1 MFKSHKQQ
9 IGNITNSNA
18 ILINGDVVI
27 DGKVHGEIKNIFL
40 DILRKDFEKF
50 SMQAKEQAKT
60 ELENFLEALFEKL
73 AKEKLTSLVENFKL
87 PAVQVSLH
95 ETLMGYIVAENIHL
109 KSFIVDVLIDRLK
122 MNDNTIERSIINDAI
137 NIIPK
142 LSLST
147 ACLIAI
153 MALRQ
158 QVAVMPFN
166 FMLDSYFMQLLPIVG
181 NLKNVTNLDIEYI
194 KQNNCTVPITGLFP
208 IDSFENHLLRHYD
221 LFFRQKGS
229 YKKFKEFTE
238 IHPEVGFSVNDV
250 GTCMASISGENSE
263 HWQFCDTN
271 STLFYNRLRERQQE
285 YLIPLVEEL
294 KKNMPMFSEQEV
306 REYLISIN
314 TNWSYPFDLLNSEA
328 LRKSGLSI
336 LGSYIGSKVISKY
349 THSNSLSISSFS
361 NPIAL

>member
-1 MFKSHKQQ
+1 MFNSHNLQ
-9 IGNITNSNA
+9 IGNITNSKA
-18 ILINGDVVI
+18 IIINGDVAI
-27 DGKVHGEIKNIFL
+27 DGKFYGETKNIFL
-40 DILRKDFEKF
+40 EILRNDFEKF
-50 SMQAKEQAKT
+50 SMQAAEQAKT
-60 ELENFLEALFEKL
+60 ELENFLEILFEKL
-73 AKEKLTSLVENFKL
+73 AKEKLTSIVENFKL

-95 ETLMGYIVAENIHL
+95 DTLMGYIVTEDIHI
-109 KSFIVDVLIDRLK
+109 KHFIVDVLIDRLK
-122 MNDNTIERSIINDAI
+122 MQDNTIERTIINDAI

-142 LSLST
+142 LSLPT
-147 ACLIAI
+147 ACLIAL

-158 QVAVMPFN
+158 QVAVMPIS
-166 FMLDSYFMQLLPIVG
+166 FMLDFYFMQLSPIVD

-208 IDSFENHLLRHYD
+208 IDSFENHLLRQYD

-229 YKKFKEFTE
+229 FKKFIEFSE
-238 IHPEVGFSVNDV
+238 IHPEVRFSVNDL
-250 GTCMASISGENSE
+250 GTCMASISRENSE

-294 KKNMPMFSEQEV
+294 KKDMPIFSKLEV

-314 TNWSYPFDLLNSEA
+314 SNWSFAFDLLNSEA
-328 LRKSGLSI
+328 LGKSGLSI
-336 LGSYIGSKVISKY
+336 LGNYIGSKLISKH
-349 THSNSLSISSFS
+349 THSNALSISNFS